1 MPTLQEQ
8 IDFVIGPQVPIATDY
23 FDQTQVSM
31 AKMLGQMCPPTPP
44 TDPTKLNDYALHLQY
59 YDLPKSEYTVHRRN
73 SDPVLLGHAR
83 NAADSWWQHPWIKS
97 GTERPWP
104 DNATP
109 PPRHVGIGGLILR
122 AMDGKPEYWDFCV
135 AYTKSF
141 LNTYLLWRLT
151 NPKIHVDL
159 REGAFVFHFATWLAK
174 VLPDSYPKQSGGIE
188 TNGAGIRAQFHADLE
203 KIVNEYYWR
212 LRQPCGCWTY
222 DVDMKDTDGGTLV
235 GVTQPFTIGLLL
247 LAFADFHQ
255 ITTNTVVKDRL
266 QDMIL
271 KAAKHLYV
279 DGPYRKNDPVLYDP
293 NVRWRCFWYLFHG
306 GTTVNP
312 TKFERGGWSYPGNNR
327 GEVQDGRQ
335 SIGPVVGIYGYAYK
349 LSGDPI
355 YLEAL
360 NEMWDSAYGETDGI
374 KTYFNTDGKGFS
386 QHCAR
391 AGSAKAWAPL
401 TPIPSPPLPM
411 PTPDPLPPRPPP
423 TPPAPTPAPDTKAPV
438 VSITSPLSGA
448 TLSGTVTVNATVG
461 DDVAI
466 DSVFLIVD
474 DTVTQIAAPYNHA
487 LNTTKLTE
495 GAHSMF
501 VRAWDKSGN
510 PGDSKRVT
518 FTVQNGVPTPT
529 PTPTPVPPPAPTPQ
543 PTPQPPA
550 PTPACSI
557 SAPASITIPRN
568 GSGEINVTLSNL
580 TQPVTVNVIGSDGQV
595 QVTPSLKIAAPTSA
609 ILAFQV
615 RAKNKKQVR
624 VITFQSSCGSV
635 SVKVNVT

>member
-31 AKMLGQMCPPTPP
+31 AKMLGQMCPAVPP
-44 TDPTKLNDYALHLQY
+44 TDPIKLNDYALHLQY

-73 SDPVLLGHAR
+73 SDPVLLGYAR

-109 PPRHVGIGGLILR
+109 PPRHAGIGGLILR
-122 AMDGKPEYWDFCV
+122 ALDGKPEYWDFCV

-159 REGAFVFHFATWLAK
+159 REGAFVFHYATWLAK

-293 NVRWRCFWYLFHG
+293 NIRWRCFWYLFHG

-312 TKFERGGWSYPGNNR
+312 TKFEKGGWSYPGNNR

-335 SIGPVVGIYGYAYK
+335 SIGPVIAIYGYAHK

-391 AGSAKAWAPL
+391 AGSAKAWASL
-401 TPIPSPPLPM
+401 TPSPSL
-411 PTPDPLPPRPPP
+411 PTPDPLPPPPP
-423 TPPAPTPAPDTKAPV
+423 TKTPSPDGTKAVSIVDSTGATWTLGFEKQTLKDGVHMGRGAGSIYKWSGGTVYVLGTDVNWYKWTGSLWSSVGPLEPGVSIPPPAPTPP
-438 VSITSPLSGA
+438 
-448 TLSGTVTVNATVG
+448 
-461 DDVAI
+461 
-466 DSVFLIVD
+466 
-474 DTVTQIAAPYNHA
+474 
-487 LNTTKLTE
+487 
-495 GAHSMF
+495 
-501 VRAWDKSGN
+501 
-510 PGDSKRVT
+510 
-518 FTVQNGVPTPT
+518 
-529 PTPTPVPPPAPTPQ
+529 PVPPPAP
-543 PTPQPPA
+543 
-550 PTPACSI
+550 
-557 SAPASITIPRN
+557 APAL
-568 GSGEINVTLSNL
+568 VTR
-580 TQPVTVNVIGSDGQV
+580 PVTW
-595 QVTPSLKIAAPTSA
+595 P
-609 ILAFQV
+609 
-615 RAKNKKQVR
+615 KQVSKQNPIIEAQWKER
-624 VITFQSSCGSV
+624 YRLKGIREGISVIAEFE
-635 SVKVNVT
+635 KVG